1 MWFVLRRLTT
11 GRPGRII
18 VGVRDSALA
27 AASLGIDVRR
37 VQVGVFALSCA
48 IAGLAGSLYAHL
60 ILYISPDTFTF
71 TNSLLALLSVVFG
84 GIGTLWGPVIGAGLL
99 TVLGEALHSFGAYEL
114 IVYAAAICLVI
125 LVVPHGVSGLFKR
138 FLQPPSAPST
148 TVLATPALAITAG
161 VAPPIGEEL
170 FRLEGISKRFG
181 GVQALDDVSL
191 SVRRREIKALI
202 GPNGSG
208 KTTLFNC
215 ATGFQ
220 VPDSGRR
227 WMEGRDLTGAG
238 AHRIAQAGIA
248 RSFQVVQLFGRMTTH
263 ENVVLAGQA
272 QHPAHPAAVLLGLP
286 SAHAADRAND
296 AAADRLIAEAGLAA
310 YRDQDAA
317 VLPYGRQRLLEI
329 ARALALRP
337 KLLLLD
343 EPAAGL
349 NTAEAFE
356 LAAYLRRVRATGV
369 SILIV
374 EHNMPFV
381 LGLAD
386 SVAVLNQGRKI
397 ADGPPELVRQ
407 DEAVVSAYFGPALP
421 EAA

>member
-1 MWFVLRRLTT
+1 
-11 GRPGRII
+11 
-18 VGVRDSALA
+18 
-27 AASLGIDVRR
+27 
-37 VQVGVFALSCA
+37 
-48 IAGLAGSLYAHL
+48 
-60 ILYISPDTFTF
+60 
-71 TNSLLALLSVVFG
+71 
-84 GIGTLWGPVIGAGLL
+84 
-99 TVLGEALHSFGAYEL
+99 
-114 IVYAAAICLVI
+114 
-125 LVVPHGVSGLFKR
+125 
-138 FLQPPSAPST
+138 
-148 TVLATPALAITAG
+148 
-161 VAPPIGEEL
+161 
-170 FRLEGISKRFG
+170 
-181 GVQALDDVSL
+181 
-191 SVRRREIKALI
+191 
-202 GPNGSG
+202 
-208 KTTLFNC
+208 
-215 ATGFQ
+215 
-220 VPDSGRR
+220 
-227 WMEGRDLTGAG
+227 MEGRDLTGAG